1 MENENSQQDSN
12 QEQAEKLYKHVRELA
27 EFKYDSEV
35 RREDSL
41 IQQSSNMQTAF
52 SFSTAALFM
61 IAPIVIEY
69 RGNLSLIFFLVA
81 FSSITASLLLSLA
94 FASFAQKRYAHE
106 AFPDIE
112 EIEKEVSDNYQLL
125 LTKAQQDKQWVSVIG
140 KIQKSK
146 SQNNNKR
153 VTNIKWSM
161 RFFSTALILSV
172 FWFVVTIC
180 KIL

>member
-1 MENENSQQDSN
+1 MEYENNQQDSSL
-12 QEQAEKLYKHVRELA
+12 EQAEQLYKHVRELA
-27 EFKYDSEV
+27 EFKYDSEL

-69 RGNLSLIFFLVA
+69 RGSLSVVFFLVA
-81 FSSITASLLLSLA
+81 FSSITASLLLCLA

-112 EIEKEVSDNYQLL
+112 EIENAFKGKVDFVIEGS
-125 LTKAQQDKQWVSVIG
+125 LTEPSETTILDCTSGEIELVRLG
-140 KIQKSK
+140 KGPIDLFIAI
-146 SQNNNKR
+146 R
-153 VTNIKWSM
+153 
-161 RFFSTALILSV
+161 
-172 FWFVVTIC
+172 
-180 KIL
+180 